1 MIDQDEQLLE
11 RCPTCG
17 RESSEWMENDGRG
30 VTAGGVTY
38 CSVECLQR
46 DQARG

>member
-1 MIDQDEQLLE
+1 MSEDFDLLDT

-17 RESSEWMENDGRG
+17 RDSSEWTENDGRG
-30 VTAGGVTY
+30 VMAGGLAY